1 MRLVL
6 MGPPGAGKGTQGD
19 RLAEWL
25 AVPRLSTGDMLRAAR
40 AEGTELGHEAQRYMD
55 AGELVPDDVILGLIA
70 EAFNRPEAAHGFVLD
85 GFPRT
90 VAQAEGLAAILAGRG
105 ENVDAVLD
113 LAVPDMEVVARLS
126 GRRLCSDCGGITHV
140 AVVGETGNCPS
151 CGGELLQRSDDRPK
165 TIQNR
170 LRVYRDQTQPV
181 LDWYESSEVVLHSVV
196 GTGSVEEI
204 FDRLRQVIG
213 E

>member
-25 AVPRLSTGDMLRAAR
+25 DVPRLSTGDMLRAAR
-40 AEGTELGHEAQRYMD
+40 AEGSQLGQEAQRYMD
-55 AGELVPDDVILGLIA
+55 AGELVPDDVILGLIG
-70 EAFNRPEAAHGFVLD
+70 EAFDRPEAARGFVLD

-90 VAQAEGLAAILAGRG
+90 VAQAEGLAAILVGRG
-105 ENVDAVLD
+105 ESLDAVLD
-113 LAVPDMEVVARLS
+113 LAVPDAEVVARLS
-126 GRRLCSDCGGITHV
+126 GRRLCSVCGEVTHV
-140 AVVGETGNCPS
+140 AVAGESGRCPT
-151 CGGELLQRSDDRPK
+151 CGGELIQRSDDSPT

-170 LRVYRDQTQPV
+170 LRVYREQTQPV
-181 LDWYESSEVVLHSVV
+181 LNWYDGSEEGLRSVR

-204 FDRLRQVIG
+204 FARLQQAVG
-213 E
+213 G

>member
-40 AEGTELGHEAQRYMD
+40 AEGTELGQEAQRYMD

-90 VAQAEGLAAILAGRG
+90 LAQAQGLAAILAGRG
-105 ENVDAVLD
+105 ENLDAVID
-113 LAVPDMEVVARLS
+113 LAVPETEVVARLS
-126 GRRLCSDCGGITHV
+126 GRRLCANCGGITHV
-140 AVVGETGNCPS
+140 VVVGETGSCPS
-151 CGGELLQRSDDRPK
+151 CGGELIQRSDDRPE

-181 LDWYESSEVVLHSVV
+181 LDWYESSEVMLHPVV

-204 FDRLRQVIG
+204 FDRLRQAVG